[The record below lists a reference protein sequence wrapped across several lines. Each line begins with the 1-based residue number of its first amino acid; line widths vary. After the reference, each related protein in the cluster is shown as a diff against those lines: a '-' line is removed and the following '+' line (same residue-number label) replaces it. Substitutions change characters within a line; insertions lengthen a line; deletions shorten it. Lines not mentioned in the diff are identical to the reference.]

1 MPRAEPGPSAPTP
14 LTHPTC
20 GDGLLSWQG
29 CGWTAPC
36 GLGGRGAPPT
46 PALSCCPAEDRHSV
60 WGGGGGCLLSLG
72 SRSWCVS
79 RAGYGGAPTLRK
91 QAPSAPPPRS
101 PQPFIPAFHL
111 SPGDGALVAVTTP
124 QRVPARCHGTQRCFE
139 PNPRTPAA
147 PPQGPVPF
155 SAPPPAPQGC
165 LVPSMGP
172 SLRTPRGLAGPGGW
186 EVPLPQVPT
195 ALSSALQLR
204 HGHRGGKALQAALP
218 WPLPP
223 QPPGRP
229 QSHGPGVPLCQGGG

>member
-1 MPRAEPGPSAPTP
+1 MFAVS
-14 LTHPTC
+14 
-20 GDGLLSWQG
+20 GLSFLVCEQG
-29 CGWTAPC
+29 WLWG
-36 GLGGRGAPPT
+36 
-46 PALSCCPAEDRHSV
+46 CPHSPQ
-60 WGGGGGCLLSLG
+60 
-72 SRSWCVS
+72 
-79 RAGYGGAPTLRK
+79 AGTLR
-91 QAPSAPPPRS
+91 PPPRS